1 MILTEAAEKSAIDTL
16 GYTATSLAGIFEL
29 MNAWAD
35 PERKFMNDHARYDAN
50 MILAEVY
57 ARLAYV
63 HQEVHKT
70 LNGEAGGTMQRTL
83 QEELKAVQHQIEIA
97 KANLARINGIT
108 PTTVK
113 AGKREVIL

>member
-1 MILTEAAEKSAIDTL
+1 MTEGAEKSALDTL
-16 GYTATSLAGIFEL
+16 GYVATSLSCIYKL

-35 PERKFMNDHARYDAN
+35 PEKAFMNDFARYDAN
-50 MILAEVY
+50 MVLSEVY
-57 ARLAYV
+57 ARLAFV

-70 LNGEAGGTMQRTL
+70 LEGKGGAMQRTL
-83 QEELKAVQHQIEIA
+83 QEELLGVQHQIEIA

-108 PTTVK
+108 PKAVK